1 LSTAKLITSPE
12 EMALVLSLDSGL
24 FNDMAAVSD
33 LPPKTAATAAAK
45 QLKLM
50 RLSGDNL
57 D

>member
-45 QLKLM
+45 QLKLI